1 MEIKVYNDNG
11 IVKIT
16 KISHTG
22 NENSMYSN
30 LKNGEC
36 VTIKLD
42 ALISYKAEKCKI
54 KNDQF
59 SFERKENSGI

>member
-16 KISHTG
+16 KIAPTG

-42 ALISYKAEKCKI
+42 TSISYKAEKCKI
-54 KNDQF
+54 KND
-59 SFERKENSGI
+59 

>member
-16 KISHTG
+16 KITPTG

-54 KNDQF
+54 KND
-59 SFERKENSGI
+59 